1 MIVRTYQRR
10 NRNTGRTFSDC
21 EEESSSQ
28 DYLGG
33 FSLGSSSQDSTSW
46 EPKQRAKPP
55 IGLCTSTL
63 MEAQESGEMMEHVD
77 EANFALDGLK
87 PGQPLRIQRASL
99 VSLLSIFS
107 TAQQRRLLRT
117 QGMAKPVID
126 AIVALSTDD
135 PPTALAAAALFYVLA
150 SDGQDEHLLDSAV
163 CIKFLLKLL
172 LPSLP
177 EASEKKGSLGSK
189 ILGVTA
195 NSSLLKVSSSGSDRG
210 GVAILSK
217 VRKLLSTMKE
227 LHTRSSD
234 EDRDGDNFFGQELNS
249 KWLALLTLEKACLS
263 TVALEDTS
271 GAVRRVGG
279 HFKERLRELGGLDA
293 VCDVVLNCFAI
304 LKEVLEDRGSNVV
317 LKSSRTTKMAENVG
331 LLLKCMKVME
341 NATFLSEQN
350 QKHLLEM
357 NLKLKCEGLE
367 LSFIALVIKVIKTL
381 SGLLLRHNSSGSDSG
396 GREKYCITGNDVND
410 SHSSKN
416 CTRKAELPI
425 SATQEEDL
433 KGSRDVPSVACTAN
447 GGRGRRKV
455 VKMSGSQ
462 DTVLNSIHFK
472 KNKSSFTTIST
483 SEFSAAGSNNE
494 HALAGE
500 TFHSK
505 DRLTS
510 SNTGKTTQA
519 RSTGNRVPVGVKSL
533 TGLGQ
538 QSSRPVEQ
546 KRTASFEFED
556 SQDPYEDSQDPYE
569 FNDKE
574 LAPMKGTKANKN
586 KKLKPLSVLT
596 NNTNAE
602 LDMEVL
608 PQFSDGIM
616 DLMNGQD
623 QYNYENELT
632 NRQWAEVGTLLGDC
646 LLSSVKVLM
655 NLTNENPIGCHQVAV
670 CGGLDTMASLIVD
683 HYPLFQCHLFASS
696 KNRGKD
702 TSSESPVNGS
712 CGLNQKDEQL
722 SDQELD
728 LLIVIL
734 GVLVNLVEK
743 DTGNRA
749 RLAASSVTL
758 PRSTGGSSE
767 VRGCRRGVIAL
778 LCSIF
783 LTRQGA
789 GDAIHGVGMV
799 ATEANDE
806 AAIMQSQ
813 REAENM
819 IVEAYA
825 ALLLGFLSKESENA
839 RHSIALCL
847 PDHSLKVLVP
857 ILERFVAFH
866 LSLNMISSETH
877 AAVADVIESCK
888 QPI

>member
-28 DYLGG
+28 EYLGG

-150 SDGQDEHLLDSAV
+150 SDGQDEHLLDSAI

-177 EASEKKGSLGSK
+177 ETSEKKGSLGSK

-195 NSSLLKVSSSGSDRG
+195 SSSLLKVSSSGSDHG
-210 GVAILSK
+210 GVAIISK
-217 VRKLLSTMKE
+217 VRKLLSSMKE
-227 LHTRSSD
+227 IHTRSGD
-234 EDRDGDNFFGQELNS
+234 EDRDGDNFSGQELNS

-304 LKEVLEDRGSNVV
+304 LKEALEDQGSNVV
-317 LKSSRTTKMAENVG
+317 LKSSRTSKTIESVG
-331 LLLKCMKVME
+331 MLLKCMKVME

-357 NLKLKCEGLE
+357 SLKLKCEGPQ
-367 LSFIALVIKVIKTL
+367 LSFIAVVINVIKTL
-381 SGLLLRHNSSGSDSG
+381 SGLLLRHKSHGPVSGI
-396 GREKYCITGNDVND
+396 REKYSMTVNDVND
-410 SHSSKN
+410 IHSSKN

-425 SATQEEDL
+425 SATVITLEEDL
-433 KGSRDVPSVACTAN
+433 KGSREVPSFACTAN
-447 GGRGRRKV
+447 GGRGRRKT
-455 VKMSGSQ
+455 VKLSGSQ
-462 DTVLNSIHFK
+462 DKVVNSTNSK
-472 KNKSSFTTIST
+472 KNKSKFASIPT
-483 SEFSAAGSNNE
+483 SEFSVSGSNND
-494 HALAGE
+494 HALDGE
-500 TFHSK
+500 TFHIK
-505 DRLTS
+505 DRLIG
-510 SNTGKTTQA
+510 SNTGKTTQSK
-519 RSTGNRVPVGVKSL
+519 STDNRVSAGMKSL
-533 TGLGQ
+533 TGPGQ
-538 QSSRPVEQ
+538 QSSRSIEQ
-546 KRTASFEFED
+546 KRSACF
-556 SQDPYEDSQDPYE
+556 EDSQDPYE
-569 FNDKE
+569 FNDEE
-574 LAPMKGTKANKN
+574 LAPMKGKKVNKN
-586 KKLKPLSVLT
+586 KKLKLLSVSA

-602 LDMEVL
+602 LDSEDVS
-608 PQFSDGIM
+608 QVSDRTM
-616 DLMNGQD
+616 DSIGRQE
-623 QYNYENELT
+623 QYDYGNELT
-632 NRQWAEVGTLLGDC
+632 NSQWAEAGTLLGDC
-646 LLSSVKVLM
+646 LLSAVKVLM
-655 NLTNENPIGCHQVAV
+655 NLTNDNPIGCHQVAV

-696 KNRGKD
+696 KHTGKD
-702 TSSESPVNGS
+702 TSSESPANGS
-712 CGLNQKDEQL
+712 CSFNQKDEPL
-722 SDQELD
+722 SDQDLD
-728 LLIVIL
+728 LLVVIL

-789 GDAIHGVGMV
+789 GEAIHGVGMV
-799 ATEANDE
+799 AAEANDE

-847 PDHSLKVLVP
+847 PGHSLKVLVP

>member
-10 NRNTGRTFSDC
+10 NRNIGRTFSDC

-28 DYLGG
+28 EYLGG

-63 MEAQESGEMMEHVD
+63 METQESGEMMEHVD

-107 TAQQRRLLRT
+107 TTQQRRMLRT

-126 AIVALSTDD
+126 AIIALSTDD

-150 SDGQDEHLLDSAV
+150 SDGQDEHLLDSAD

-177 EASEKKGSLGSK
+177 EAREKKASLGSK
-189 ILGVTA
+189 ILGVTT

-210 GVAILSK
+210 GVSIISK
-217 VRKLLSTMKE
+217 VRKLVSSMKE
-227 LHTRSSD
+227 IQTRSND
-234 EDRDGDNFFGQELNS
+234 GDRDGDSFSGQELNS

-271 GAVRRVGG
+271 GTVRRVGG

-304 LKEVLEDRGSNVV
+304 LKEALEDQGSNVV
-317 LKSSRTTKMAENVG
+317 LKSSITTKTNESVG
-331 LLLKCMKVME
+331 MLLKCMKVME

-357 NLKLKCEGLE
+357 ILKLKCEGSE
-367 LSFIALVIKVIKTL
+367 LSFIALVINVIKTL
-381 SGLLLRHNSSGSDSG
+381 SGLLLRHKSRSSVSGRLEKDSM
-396 GREKYCITGNDVND
+396 TGNDGNNI
-410 SHSSKN
+410 HRSKS
-416 CTRKAELPI
+416 CTGKAELPI
-425 SATQEEDL
+425 TLEEEP
-433 KGSRDVPSVACTAN
+433 KGGREVPSLACTAN
-447 GGRGRRKV
+447 GGRGRRKTVKLSAPQDKV
-455 VKMSGSQ
+455 V
-462 DTVLNSIHFK
+462 NSTIF
-472 KNKSSFTTIST
+472 KNKSVSTLIST
-483 SEFSAAGSNNE
+483 SEFSVAGSNSNYD
-494 HALAGE
+494 LSGE
-500 TFHSK
+500 TYNSK
-505 DRLTS
+505 DRLTG
-510 SNTGKTTQA
+510 SNAGKTTQA
-519 RSTGNRVPVGVKSL
+519 KSTVNRVSAGMKSL
-533 TGLGQ
+533 VGLEQ
-538 QSSRPVEQ
+538 QSSRSIEQ
-546 KRTASFEFED
+546 KRSACF
-556 SQDPYEDSQDPYE
+556 EDSQDPYE
-569 FNDKE
+569 FNDEE
-574 LAPMKGTKANKN
+574 LAPLKVKKMKKT
-586 KKLKPLSVLT
+586 KKLKSVSVSA
-596 NNTNAE
+596 NITNAG
-602 LDMEVL
+602 LDSEDV
-608 PQFSDGIM
+608 PQFSDGTI
-616 DLMNGQD
+616 DLINGQE
-623 QYNYENELT
+623 QYDDENKLT
-632 NRQWAEVGTLLGDC
+632 NRQWAEAGTLLGDC
-646 LLSSVKVLM
+646 LLSAVKVLM
-655 NLTNENPIGCHQVAV
+655 NLTNDNPIGCHQVAV

-683 HYPLFQCHLFASS
+683 HYPLFQSHLFSSS
-696 KNRGKD
+696 KHTRKD
-702 TSSESPVNGS
+702 TSTESPANGS
-712 CGLNQKDEQL
+712 CTFSQRDEAL
-722 SDQELD
+722 SDQDLD
-728 LLIVIL
+728 LLVVIL

-789 GDAIHGVGMV
+789 GEAIHGAGMV

-847 PDHSLKVLVP
+847 PDHNLKVLVP

-877 AAVADVIESCK
+877 AAVAEVIESCK
-888 QPI
+888 QPF

>member
-10 NRNTGRTFSDC
+10 NRNIGRNFPDY

-28 DYLGG
+28 EYLGG

-189 ILGVTA
+189 ILGVPT

-227 LHTRSSD
+227 IHTKSSD
-234 EDRDGDNFFGQELNS
+234 EDRDGDSFSGEGLNS

-279 HFKERLRELGGLDA
+279 NFKERLREHGGLDA
-293 VCDVVLNCFAI
+293 VCDVVMNCFAI
-304 LKEVLEDRGSNVV
+304 LKEALEDRRSNVV
-317 LKSSRTTKMAENVG
+317 LKSSRTIKMAESVG
-331 LLLKCMKVME
+331 ILLKCMKVME

-381 SGLLLRHNSSGSDSG
+381 SGLLLRHNSNGSDSG
-396 GREKYCITGNDVND
+396 RREKYCITGNDVND
-410 SHSSKN
+410 IHSSKN
-416 CTRKAELPI
+416 CTRKAESPI
-425 SATQEEDL
+425 SAAQEEDL
-433 KGSRDVPSVACTAN
+433 KGSREVPSVAN
-447 GGRGRRKV
+447 GGRGRRKT
-455 VKMSGSQ
+455 VKLSDSQ
-462 DTVLNSIHFK
+462 DTVVNSTHFK
-472 KNKSSFTTIST
+472 KNKSSFTSIST
-483 SEFSAAGSNNE
+483 SEFSFAGSNNE
-494 HALAGE
+494 HAFAGE

-505 DRLTS
+505 DRLTG
-510 SNTGKTTQA
+510 SNTGKTTQTK
-519 RSTGNRVPVGVKSL
+519 SKGNRVSVGMKSL
-533 TGLGQ
+533 TGIGQ

-546 KRTASFEFED
+546 KRSACF
-556 SQDPYEDSQDPYE
+556 EDSQDPYE
-569 FNDKE
+569 FNDEE
-574 LAPMKGTKANKN
+574 LATMKGTKSNKN
-586 KKLKPLSVLT
+586 KKLKSLSVLT
-596 NNTNAE
+596 NKNNAE
-602 LDMEVL
+602 LDREVL

-623 QYNYENELT
+623 QYDYENELT
-632 NRQWAEVGTLLGDC
+632 NRQWAEAGTLLGDC

-655 NLTNENPIGCHQVAV
+655 NLTNDNPIGCHQVAV

-683 HYPLFQCHLFASS
+683 HYPLFQSHLFASS

-702 TSSESPVNGS
+702 ISSESPVNGS

-722 SDQELD
+722 SDQDLD
-728 LLIVIL
+728 LLVVIL

-758 PRSTGGSSE
+758 PHSTGGSSE

-789 GDAIHGVGMV
+789 GEAIHGAGMV

-847 PDHSLKVLVP
+847 PGHSLKVLVP